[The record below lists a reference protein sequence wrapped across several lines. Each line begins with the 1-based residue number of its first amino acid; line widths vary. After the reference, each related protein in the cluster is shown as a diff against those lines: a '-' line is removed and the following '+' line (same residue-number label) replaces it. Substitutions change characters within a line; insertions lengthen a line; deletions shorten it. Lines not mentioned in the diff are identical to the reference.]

1 VVSSLGG
8 CPYKGLARFEEA
20 DAANF
25 FGRERLVAELV
36 ARLAESRMLAVV
48 GPSGS
53 GKSSLVRAG
62 LLPALAAGVLPAG
75 QPWQSTTLCPGPHP
89 AGELAHRLHNADRPT
104 GGSRIVFVDQ
114 FEETF
119 TAGAERGE
127 QEEFITRLL
136 DLADQPDT
144 AVVLAI
150 RADHLGRC
158 ATYPELAGRLTG
170 NDVLVG
176 PMRDSELRR
185 TVELPA
191 QRAGL
196 EIEPGLVE
204 VIVADVAGRAGALP
218 LLSTAL
224 AETWERRSSR
234 ALTVASYRTA
244 GGVNGAL
251 ARMAED
257 AYAALPAGPRTAT
270 RRLLLRLCDA
280 GEEGDL
286 SRRRRLPVAEAADEH
301 DADARAALE
310 TLADRRLLT
319 IDSDS
324 VEVAHEALLREWPR
338 LRTWLDEDVQ
348 GRRLHR
354 QLGGA
359 ARSWEVAGHEPSE
372 LYRGTR
378 LGAATDWAT
387 SHDDELNEAER
398 AFLTASRAQS
408 EHELDDARRQAA
420 DRARSN
426 RRLRTLLAG
435 VGVLLVVAMVAG
447 LLAVRAS
454 SRAEHRAAE
463 TELQRLLVQS
473 ELLQGTRRDLATLLA
488 LAGNR
493 LAPGVETESALLG
506 AMQADPAFLGYARMP
521 DGSLPFSAAAA
532 VAGDRLV
539 VADVAGRLIL
549 FDSANQP
556 IGEPVQIADGVR
568 VRALTTDPSGTQL
581 AIAFE
586 DTGDVRLVELDEL
599 EHPRPG
605 GGKPGR
611 LLTLDAVPYRL
622 ALDQAGRLA
631 VGDLFA
637 GKARVIDVSTGTVL
651 AVLSPRPGA
660 DGTDATRPGDSG
672 VASGAGLAATAVAV
686 AFAPDGTL
694 ATGQGSLIRLWRASD
709 LGRVAEL
716 SGAGAE
722 VGGALEFSPEGDLVS
737 AGARRTLDA
746 DQYPVNSDQYPV
758 AEGLMAWDID
768 RRAPRWGAPV
778 DATCFDITV
787 TDTQAVCSQGDR
799 YATTYD
805 LSAGT
810 AGGTL
815 VDFQIGEIRDLGRSP
830 DAGTLVAVSANG
842 IAGRWSLDGRSPIA
856 RVIGAPGT
864 YPASYSPD
872 GSLLMIEPSIVL
884 PRRLGP
890 RQFWDTRQFEM
901 RKELQLFGGFFMPD
915 GRVAAAFEDT
925 TNSQLGAGVA
935 LNISYGNIDLQTGT
949 RKVTS
954 PPYSANVTA
963 VAFDP
968 QRHRMAFGYWQ
979 GLVDQRDYLTGAQVG
994 TTVTNPPRGDVLP
1007 VDSLAYIQGGTVLAV
1022 ARGEEVEFF
1031 DADTGAT
1038 VLDPVKGA
1046 SVAASQD
1053 GSVLVT
1059 ATAGG
1064 DLTFRDPETGRPTA
1078 REITVAGRTNN
1089 IVISDDNTRT
1099 LVATRDGD
1107 AHVYDV
1113 DSTRQLGRT
1122 IRLNLPEDSFNLG
1135 ATLRP
1140 DGRQLAAATEQGVQL
1155 WDLDPDAWRDAACRI
1170 AGRNLT
1176 RDEWERYMPHG
1187 EPYQATC
1194 PQWPAD
1200 T

>member
-1 VVSSLGG
+1 
-8 CPYKGLARFEEA
+8 
-20 DAANF
+20 
-25 FGRERLVAELV
+25 
-36 ARLAESRMLAVV
+36 
-48 GPSGS
+48 
-53 GKSSLVRAG
+53 
-62 LLPALAAGVLPAG
+62 
-75 QPWQSTTLCPGPHP
+75 
-89 AGELAHRLHNADRPT
+89 
-104 GGSRIVFVDQ
+104 
-114 FEETF
+114 
-119 TAGAERGE
+119 
-127 QEEFITRLL
+127 
-136 DLADQPDT
+136 
-144 AVVLAI
+144 
-150 RADHLGRC
+150 
-158 ATYPELAGRLTG
+158 
-170 NDVLVG
+170 
-176 PMRDSELRR
+176 MRDGELRR

-224 AETWERRSSR
+224 AETWERRNSR
-234 ALTVASYRTA
+234 TLTVASYRAA

-359 ARSWEVAGHEPSE
+359 ARSWEVAGHDPSE

-378 LGAATDWAT
+378 PGAATDWAT
-387 SHDDELNEAER
+387 SHDDELIQAER
-398 AFLTASRAQS
+398 AFLAASRAQS
-408 EHELDDARRQAA
+408 EQELDDARRQAA

-454 SRAEHRAAE
+454 RRAEHRAAE

-488 LAGNR
+488 LAANR

-506 AMQADPAFLGYARMP
+506 ALQANPAFLGYARMP
-521 DGSLPFSAAAA
+521 DGSPPFSAAAA

-549 FDSANQP
+549 FDSTNQP
-556 IGEPVQIADGVR
+556 IGEPIQVADGVP

-586 DTGDVRLVELDEL
+586 DTSDVRLVELDEL

-622 ALDQAGRLA
+622 ALDDAGRLA

-660 DGTDATRPGDSG
+660 DGTDAAPPGDSG
-672 VASGAGLAATAVAV
+672 VAVGAGLAATAVAV

-694 ATGQGSLIRLWRASD
+694 ATGQTPLIRLWRASD

-722 VGGALEFSPEGDLVS
+722 VGGALEFSPDGDLIS
-737 AGARRTLDA
+737 AGLRTLGGY
-746 DQYPVNSDQYPV
+746 QYPI

-768 RRAPRWGAPV
+768 RRAPRWDAPV
-778 DATCFDITV
+778 DTTCFDITV

-799 YATTYD
+799 HATTYD

-830 DAGTLVAVSANG
+830 DAGTLVAVSANA
-842 IAGRWSLDGRSPIA
+842 IAGRWSLDGRSTIA

-872 GSLLMIEPSIVL
+872 GSLLMIEPSRV
-884 PRRLGP
+884 PHSLGP

-915 GRVAAAFEDT
+915 GRVAAAFEDN
-925 TNSQLGAGVA
+925 TNSHRAAG
-935 LNISYGNIDLQTGT
+935 ISYGVIDLQTDPD
-949 RKVTS
+949 RS
-954 PPYSANVTA
+954 PPT
-963 VAFDP
+963 
-968 QRHRMAFGYWQ
+968 
-979 GLVDQRDYLTGAQVG
+979 
-994 TTVTNPPRGDVLP
+994 
-1007 VDSLAYIQGGTVLAV
+1007 
-1022 ARGEEVEFF
+1022 
-1031 DADTGAT
+1031 
-1038 VLDPVKGA
+1038 
-1046 SVAASQD
+1046 
-1053 GSVLVT
+1053 
-1059 ATAGG
+1059 
-1064 DLTFRDPETGRPTA
+1064 RPTA
-1078 REITVAGRTNN
+1078 GT
-1089 IVISDDNTRT
+1089 
-1099 LVATRDGD
+1099 
-1107 AHVYDV
+1107 
-1113 DSTRQLGRT
+1113 
-1122 IRLNLPEDSFNLG
+1122 
-1135 ATLRP
+1135 
-1140 DGRQLAAATEQGVQL
+1140 
-1155 WDLDPDAWRDAACRI
+1155 
-1170 AGRNLT
+1170 
-1176 RDEWERYMPHG
+1176 
-1187 EPYQATC
+1187 
-1194 PQWPAD
+1194 
-1200 T
+1200 